1 MRILIDARKWD
12 DFGIGT
18 YVQALLGGL
27 ASLAPQDLS
36 IETLH
41 RGASPPTRFPS
52 HPFQAADYSIREIAG
67 MGLAARGRKPDLFHI
82 PHFTR
87 PLLSPPC
94 VLTVHDLIHMRFPEF
109 FGRSIKY
116 AVLKS
121 YLPHA
126 LRKAR
131 RVIAVSQTT
140 AQEIRTF
147 FPGISG
153 KVTVIPGAALPE
165 FYEPQA
171 IPRSDY
177 FLFIGNDKRHK
188 NLPFLLAAWKR
199 FHAEQPGTRLLLVTP
214 GHYAGE
220 GIEIRR
226 AVPPGEMPALIGS
239 ALALIAPS
247 LWEGFDLPVL
257 EAMLLK
263 TPVLVSDIP
272 VHRELLGPH
281 PYCFPPDKEEAL
293 VGLLRHFIRRG
304 VRQEPVQALYEKA
317 ILWTPEN
324 MAAQTADLYRRV
336 LE

>member
-1 MRILIDARKWD
+1 MRILIDARKWE

-18 YVQALLGGL
+18 YVKVLLGGL
-27 ASLAPQDLS
+27 ASLNPKDLF

-41 RGASPPTRFPS
+41 RGPSPPSRFPS
-52 HPFQAADYSIREIAG
+52 HPFLAADYSIREIAG
-67 MGLAARGRKPDLFHI
+67 MGMAARLRWPDLFHI

-94 VLTVHDLIHMRFPEF
+94 VLTVHDLIHLRFPGF
-109 FGRSIKY
+109 FGRSVKY

-171 IPRSDY
+171 FSRNNY
-177 FLFIGNDKRHK
+177 FLFVGNDKRHK

-220 GIEIRR
+220 GVEIMR

-263 TPVLVSDIP
+263 TPVLASDIP
-272 VHRELLGPH
+272 VHREFLGAH

-304 VRQEPVQALYEKA
+304 VRPEPMDSLHEKA
-317 ILWTPEN
+317 MAWRPQD
-324 MAAQTADLYRRV
+324 MAASTADLYRSA